1 MYTLNKGASHKVFTS
16 TILLLYKNTPSIPH
30 TFFFWSKNLYNQ
42 RPKFFLFCSLF
53 FQEESRRG
61 LMSKTCDCRRQN
73 NSTFR
78 VVIALTLY
86 DKKTASASVLIRFLT
101 YDNLSQEGPEAN
113 WGREKKSTAQDVHSG
128 ITTEEW
134 VEAFFERPK
143 YYYYSFLWPPRLS
156 TNTVAKTRLLLL

>member
-1 MYTLNKGASHKVFTS
+1 MITTS
-16 TILLLYKNTPSIPH
+16 N
-30 TFFFWSKNLYNQ
+30 
-42 RPKFFLFCSLF
+42 
-53 FQEESRRG
+53 
-61 LMSKTCDCRRQN
+61 CRRQN

-113 WGREKKSTAQDVHSG
+113 WGGREKKSTAQDVHSG

-143 YYYYSFLWPPRLS
+143 YYYILQLLMASEVIYKYCCQNKAATIVVVETCEFVVP
-156 TNTVAKTRLLLL
+156 KTRSLTM